1 MNLNQI
7 LFATETATET
17 TTEAG
22 VNITTS
28 DVVEY
33 LLDKAVE
40 WCSTTGIKILL
51 SLAIIV
57 ITFAIINSVT
67 KRISK
72 YLTHRNADKTL
83 SKVAVSAIRLTLKIL
98 VLICIVGYL
107 GFETASLSAVVASL
121 GVGISLAVQ
130 GTLSNFAG
138 GVIIIIMRPVKIGDF
153 VTSNGQSGTVEDIK
167 LFYTHLVTP
176 DNRVIF
182 IPNGILANDVIVNNS
197 VKDTRRVDVIMSVSY
212 SSNVK
217 LAKELIT
224 NVCAQNELIFTNPA
238 PFVEV
243 TNYGDSSIDIV
254 CRVWVKSSDYWDVN
268 FYLLNEIKAEFDKN
282 GIEIPFNQLDVNV
295 KNSSN

>member
-22 VNITTS
+22 VNISTS
-28 DVVEY
+28 DVVEFIF
-33 LLDKAVE
+33 DKAVE

-57 ITFAIINSVT
+57 ITFAIINSLT

-72 YLTHRNADKTL
+72 YLTNRNADKTL
-83 SKVAVSAIRLTLKIL
+83 SKVAVSALKLTLKVL

-138 GVIIIIMRPVKIGDF
+138 GVIIIIMRPVKIGDY

-197 VKDTRRVDVIMSVSY
+197 VKDTRRVDVTMSVSY

-217 LAKELIT
+217 LAKELMA

-238 PFVEV
+238 PFIEV
-243 TNYGDSSIDIV
+243 TNYADSSIDIV
-254 CRVWVKSSDYWDVN
+254 CRVWVKSSDYWKVN

-295 KNSSN
+295 KTSSN